1 VTRALAN
8 GMSAKTTGTVKF
20 GLNPAR
26 PPKLTKRIHEWLAAQ
41 PDQPSTLAIFHPRMV
56 SLGPPPG
63 VPKAVEGKRQITL
76 QIDADILDYFQRTGR
91 TYRARIN
98 RVLRSYADTRRSGNA
113 NRTSLDRGRLH
124 PSCEREPRRLD

>member
-41 PDQPSTLAIFHPRMV
+41 PDQAIDLSDIPPTYGV
-56 SLGPPPG
+56 AWTPPG